1 MNTLRQAL
9 GEYVAM
15 RRKLGFKLQDAA
27 AGLLDF
33 VRFMEQ
39 NRASYVTNSLALAW
53 AKRPGLQQ
61 AEWGRRLARTAQR

>member
-53 AKRPGLQQ
+53 AKHR
-61 AEWGRRLARTAQR
+61 ASSRRSGDDA